1 MATSYLILI
10 ISAALFCFYL
20 QVGCQR
26 ILRRQFEQ
34 EYFKFIVKV
43 NQLGFPQIAGALKQ
57 SNLPVEYS
65 RFRTVLLCDFLTLTY
80 MLKHA
85 ANLKQRYS
93 TEERLLVLYFRVVLF
108 SLRLRHMLRL
118 EEKSTVAKLTVILKY
133 FANVVGQRVSLVR
146 FGNLSAADYLQSL

>member
-20 QVGCQR
+20 QVACQR

-43 NQLGFPQIAGALKQ
+43 NQLGFPQIAGALEQ

-65 RFRTVLLCDFLTLTY
+65 RLRTVLLCDFLTLTY

-93 TEERLLVLYFRVVLF
+93 TEERLLVLYFRVMLF

-118 EEKSTVAKLTVILKY
+118 QEKSTVAKLTVILKY

-146 FGNLSAADYLQSL
+146 FGNLSAADYLESL

>member
-1 MATSYLILI
+1 MVTSYLILI

-20 QVGCQR
+20 QASCQR
-26 ILRRQFEQ
+26 ILRREFEQ
-34 EYFKFIVKV
+34 EYFKFIVKA
-43 NQLGFPQIAGALKQ
+43 NQLGFPQIAEALEQ
-57 SNLPVEYS
+57 FGLPVEYS
-65 RFRTVLLCDFLTLTY
+65 RLRTVLLCDFLTLTY

-93 TEERLLVLYFRVVLF
+93 AEERLLVLYFRLMLF
-108 SLRLRHMLRL
+108 SLRLRHLLRL
-118 EEKSTVAKLTVILKY
+118 QEKSTVLKLAVILKY